1 MWVHIFH
8 PAERAMNYSL
18 RGSRMSNERILNKY
32 CSECERLTN
41 FEKVAILEKVKV
53 KNSDLENE
61 HLYYKCSHCNEL
73 FEPFEDP
80 DYNARLDFDKYKQL
94 KKEITMM

>member
-1 MWVHIFH
+1 
-8 PAERAMNYSL
+8 
-18 RGSRMSNERILNKY
+18 MSNERILNKY

-41 FEKVAILEKVKV
+41 FEKVSILEKVKV

-94 KKEITMM
+94 KKEIIMM